1 VSALFMGSN
10 SNNNVSSTTTLTYS
24 PEGKLSGNFEKPM
37 KFPIEEALVCLVF
50 VLILVSMTT
59 CTPKERKCN
68 IVHESASH
76 LQKCEI
82 W

>member
-1 VSALFMGSN
+1 MLPLFMGSN

-24 PEGKLSGNFEKPM
+24 PEGKPSGNFGE
-37 KFPIEEALVCLVF
+37 LVRLPTEQIIISLTL

-59 CTPKERKCN
+59 CTPQEKNCN
-68 IVHESASH
+68 VIHENAPS
-76 LQKCEI
+76 LQKCEV